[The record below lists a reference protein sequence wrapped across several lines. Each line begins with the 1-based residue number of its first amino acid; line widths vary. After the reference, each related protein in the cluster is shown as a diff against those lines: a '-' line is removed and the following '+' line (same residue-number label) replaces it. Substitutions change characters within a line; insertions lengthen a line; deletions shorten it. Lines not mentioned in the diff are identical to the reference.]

1 MDKVQEHKLNEL
13 KLTVAD
19 LFKEEIQLSNEYVQQ
34 LAGKEIN
41 LKAEEEES
49 KKYFLHLK
57 TVAGNIDKTLVQHVH
72 ALETDHFKKLFILE
86 KKMLKA
92 ERNKQAVQLQ
102 RIWKLKSELFPSNTL
117 QERVENF
124 MPYFAQYGP
133 EFIKSILVHSKALEQ
148 EFGVVVI

>member
-1 MDKVQEHKLNEL
+1 
-13 KLTVAD
+13 
-19 LFKEEIQLSNEYVQQ
+19 
-34 LAGKEIN
+34 
-41 LKAEEEES
+41 
-49 KKYFLHLK
+49 
-57 TVAGNIDKTLVQHVH
+57 
-72 ALETDHFKKLFILE
+72 
-86 KKMLKA
+86 MLKA